1 MGILEKSVKPLNYS
15 ESCYL
20 KKEDDFVPHSLL
32 YIFPLAPQ
40 APPGN
45 FRSLTVFRK
54 SHFTSS
60 IYFDYFFFFF
70 RNCLLTGRLFTPFIH
85 SFIALT
91 FILSLLWAKPWPAPQ
106 R

>member
-60 IYFDYFFFFF
+60 IYFDYFFFF
-70 RNCLLTGRLFTPFIH
+70 LETVY
-85 SFIALT
+85 
-91 FILSLLWAKPWPAPQ
+91 
-106 R
+106 

>member
-1 MGILEKSVKPLNYS
+1 MGILEKSVKPLKYS
-15 ESCYL
+15 ESWYL
-20 KKEDDFVPHSLL
+20 KKEDDFVPRSLL

-60 IYFDYFFFFF
+60 IYFDYFFF
-70 RNCLLTGRLFTPFIH
+70 LETVY
-85 SFIALT
+85 
-91 FILSLLWAKPWPAPQ
+91 
-106 R
+106 

>member
-15 ESCYL
+15 ESWYL
-20 KKEDDFVPHSLL
+20 KKEDAFVPRSLL

-45 FRSLTVFRK
+45 FRSLTIFRK

-60 IYFDYFFFFF
+60 IYFDYFFFLKLSTNWAFVH
-70 RNCLLTGRLFTPFIH
+70 TIH
-85 SFIALT
+85 SFIVLT
-91 FILSLLWAKPWPAPQ
+91 FTLSLLCAKHWSALQ